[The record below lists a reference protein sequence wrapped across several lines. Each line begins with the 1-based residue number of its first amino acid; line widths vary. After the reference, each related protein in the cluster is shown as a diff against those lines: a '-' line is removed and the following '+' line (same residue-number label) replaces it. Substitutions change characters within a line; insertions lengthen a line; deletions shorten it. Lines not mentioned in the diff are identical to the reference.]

1 MAVYIVGQI
10 NITDAEMF
18 KIYSEK
24 VAPTVHQY
32 GGRYLV
38 RGGAVEKLEGNFSGA
53 RMVVI
58 EFESTDAVKRWYT
71 SEEYVPLIKIRQHAS
86 DADIL
91 MVDGVQ

>member
-1 MAVYIVGQI
+1 MAAYIIGQI
-10 NITDAEMF
+10 NITDAETF

-38 RGGAVEKLEGNFSGA
+38 RGGTVEKLEGNFSGS
-53 RMVVI
+53 RIVVI
-58 EFESTDAVKRWYT
+58 EFESADAVKRWYN
-71 SEEYVPLIKIRQHAS
+71 SEEYVPLIKIRQQAS
-86 DADIL
+86 DGDLL

>member
-24 VAPTVHQY
+24 VAPTVHEY

-38 RGGAVEKLEGNFSGA
+38 RGGSREGGRKLFRRSYG
-53 RMVVI
+53 
-58 EFESTDAVKRWYT
+58 
-71 SEEYVPLIKIRQHAS
+71 S
-86 DADIL
+86 DR
-91 MVDGVQ
+91 VRFGRRR